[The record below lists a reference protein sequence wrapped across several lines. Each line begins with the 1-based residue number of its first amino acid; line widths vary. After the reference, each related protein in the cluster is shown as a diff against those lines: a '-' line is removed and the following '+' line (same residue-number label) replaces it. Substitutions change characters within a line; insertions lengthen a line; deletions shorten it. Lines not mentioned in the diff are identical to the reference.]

1 VSPDKIFPT
10 NMILDRTLVKLSNF
24 GYKFKF
30 YTIIYQIWIFFTVKC
45 YNPAKISCNVRVKG
59 RSLLIG

>member
-1 VSPDKIFPT
+1 
-10 NMILDRTLVKLSNF
+10 MILDRTLVKLSNF